1 MSEEL
6 NYPENFSREE
16 LLRSETALRHNIVN
30 EPHSPEH
37 EANLH
42 SVACFLQCLRDALSE
57 HYGRDVPISVSSGY
71 RSEALNTLVR
81 GSKRSAHSHG
91 LAADFRA
98 FTVSVEDVFNFI
110 REHESLSQMVDQVI
124 DEYGH
129 WVHVG
134 IRQPKT
140 NKQRGEFLLARKQG
154 GRTVYT
160 PYKA

>member
-1 MSEEL
+1 MTETK
-6 NYPENFSREE
+6 YPENFSREE
-16 LLRSETALRHNIVN
+16 LLRSETAIRHNINN
-30 EPHSPEH
+30 EPHSEEH
-37 EANLH
+37 EKNLL
-42 SVACFLQCLRDALSE
+42 SVAYFLQALRDGLSE

-71 RSEALNTLVR
+71 RSEALNTLVG

-98 FTVSVEDVFNFI
+98 FGVSVEEVFDFI
-110 REHESLSQMVDQVI
+110 RNSQKLSEMIDQVI
-124 DEYGH
+124 DEFGA

-140 NKQRGEFLLARKQG
+140 DKRRGEFLLARKKG

-160 PYKA
+160 PYEA

>member
-1 MSEEL
+1 MSCYSK
-6 NYPENFSREE
+6 YPTNFSREE
-16 LLRSETALRHNIVN
+16 LLHSETALRHNIDN
-30 EPHSPEH
+30 QPHSPEH
-37 EANLH
+37 EKNLLNL
-42 SVACFLQCLRDALSE
+42 AWFLQSLRDALSE
-57 HYGRDVPISVSSGY
+57 HFGKEVPISVSSGY
-71 RSEALNTLVR
+71 RSEALNTLVG

-98 FTVSVEDVFNFI
+98 IGVSVEAVFKFI
-110 REHESLSQMVDQVI
+110 HEHEAFSHMLDQVI
-124 DEYGH
+124 DEFGA

-140 NKQRGEFLLARKQG
+140 NKKRWEFLLARKKG

>member
-1 MSEEL
+1 MIETK
-6 NYPENFSREE
+6 YPENFSRDE
-16 LLRSETALRHNIVN
+16 LLRSETAIRHNINN
-30 EPHSPEH
+30 EPHSKEH
-37 EANLH
+37 EENLLN
-42 SVACFLQCLRDALSE
+42 VAQFLQALRDALSE

-71 RSEALNTLVR
+71 RSEALNTLVG

-98 FTVSVEDVFNFI
+98 FGLSVEEVFDFI
-110 REHESLSQMVDQVI
+110 HTHEAFSGMLDQVI
-124 DEYGH
+124 DEFGA

-140 NKQRGEFLLARKQG
+140 DKRRGEFLLARKKG

-160 PYKA
+160 PYQA

>member
-1 MSEEL
+1 MSC
-6 NYPENFSREE
+6 YPQYPTNFSREE
-16 LLRSETALRHNIVN
+16 LLRSETALRHHIDNQ
-30 EPHSPEH
+30 PHSPEH
-37 EANLH
+37 EKNLLDL
-42 SVACFLQCLRDALSE
+42 AWFLQRLRDALSE

-71 RSEALNTLVR
+71 RSEALNTLVG

-98 FTVSVEDVFNFI
+98 FTLSVEEVFNFI

-124 DEYGH
+124 DEFGA

-140 NKQRGEFLLARKQG
+140 EKIRGEFLLARKKG

-160 PYKA
+160 PYKV